1 MMGRGLGLI
10 MLTLCLAWPAAQA
23 DLLDTLGER
32 AQELAQ
38 APWQA
43 PATLEAP
50 ALEALDYDAHRQI
63 RFNPERALWQGE
75 SDFQVQFLHAGFL
88 FGQPVQVFEWV
99 DGQRE
104 PIAFDPGLFRYDD
117 DAARLTPEQRAAG
130 GFSGL
135 RVHYPLNRADVRD
148 EFLVFQGASYF
159 RLVGRGQRY
168 GLSARG
174 LAVDTTRLG
183 SEEFPAFTEFHL
195 QRPGP
200 EDRHVNLYALLE
212 GPSVTGAYA
221 FQVRTTEPV
230 TVDVEARLFARRDLT
245 GLGIA
250 PLTSMYTHGDLT
262 GPIETDFRPRVHDS
276 EGLLVRTRAGE
287 WIWRPLTRP
296 EAPRVSAFLDAAP
309 SAFGL
314 MQRTRGFAA
323 YLDQEARYELR
334 PSLWVEPGAG
344 DWDAGRVVLLEL
356 PTPDETHDNIVA
368 FWAPDSPMA
377 AGESRRFSYRLTP
390 RWERPPEHALAH
402 VVRTRTGPAGVPGQ
416 GDPAPRDQ
424 RRFVVDFA
432 GGPLDQLDGSLPV
445 SAHLELHQGELA
457 EPPQVGAL
465 PQGGWRATF
474 VVAASAASPAD
485 MRLQLRLSD
494 QVLTETWQYLWK
506 GPDA

>member
-1 MMGRGLGLI
+1 MGRGFALI
-10 MLTLCLAWPAAQA
+10 MLNLCLAWPAARA

-32 AQELAQ
+32 AQRLAQ

-43 PATLEAP
+43 PDTLEAP

-63 RFNPERALWQGE
+63 RFRPEHALWRGE

-99 DGQRE
+99 EEGRQ
-104 PIAFDPGLFRYDD
+104 PIPFEPGLFRYDD
-117 DAARLTPEQRAAG
+117 DAARLTFEQRAAG

-135 RVHYPLNRADVRD
+135 RLHYPLNRADYGD

-174 LAVDTTRLG
+174 LAVDTARLG

-195 QRPGP
+195 QRPAP

-221 FQVRTTEPV
+221 FRVQTTEPV

-262 GPIETDFRPRVHDS
+262 GPIDADFRPRVHDS
-276 EGLLVRTRAGE
+276 EGLLVRTRAEE

-314 MQRTRGFAA
+314 MQRTRGFAD
-323 YLDQEARYELR
+323 YLDQEARYDLR
-334 PSLWVEPGAG
+334 PGLWVEPGEG
-344 DWDAGRVVLLEL
+344 DWGAGRVVLLEL

-368 FWAPDSPMA
+368 FWAPDSPMV
-377 AGESRRFSYRLTP
+377 AGESRRFTYRLTP
-390 RWERPPEHALAH
+390 RWERPPGHDLAH
-402 VVRTRTGPAGVPGQ
+402 VVRTRSGPFGVPGQ
-416 GDPAPRDQ
+416 GAPAPLEQ
-424 RRFVVDFA
+424 RRFVVDFK
-432 GGPLDQLDGSLPV
+432 GGPLGRLEGSLPV
-445 SAHLELHQGELA
+445 RAHLELHQGQLV
-457 EPPQVGAL
+457 EPPRVRAL
-465 PQGGWRATF
+465 PEGGWRATF
-474 VVAASAASPAD
+474 VVAGRAEAPAD
-485 MRLQLRLSD
+485 MRLQLRLHD
-494 QVLTETWQYLWK
+494 QVLTETWQHIWD